1 MALQT
6 LVDFVH
12 AGWHSDMYK
21 RTKHP
26 ACVPD
31 IAGVDKDK
39 VFNPAE
45 PYLEILGVKVDTL
58 LSWKYHVEHIY
69 AKASKTLRQL
79 KCISGWTWG
88 GESETDAYTLLYILL
103 APYLCHKKLSIT
115 KALAKELDKLEYK
128 CLRELSSSFK
138 GTCADGRPIDQS
150 LAFTCKQVAREMT
163 GLGFRC
169 NTINFT
175 TLYSDALRVTA
186 ARWEHFWH
194 CAKIVTT
201 ATFGAHCCKFKDQ
214 QKLQVAQ
221 AWVDKVALEYPDYAP
236 VLHAMLEQ
244 QDNLGEFL
252 YYN

>member
-45 PYLEILGVKVDTL
+45 PYLEIPGVKVDTL

-69 AKASKTLRQL
+69 AKASKTLRKL

-88 GESETDAYTLLYILL
+88 GESETDAYTLLYIVYIRSIISYASPAWFFLRDYKMHYPSWLL

-128 CLRELSSSFK
+128 SLRELSSSFK

-169 NTINFT
+169 KTLNFT
-175 TLYSDALRVTA
+175 TLYSDALCVTA
-186 ARWEHFWH
+186 HVG
-194 CAKIVTT
+194 KIPGT
-201 ATFGAHCCKFKDQ
+201 AEKSLLGR
-214 QKLQVAQ
+214 
-221 AWVDKVALEYPDYAP
+221 P
-236 VLHAMLEQ
+236 LEQ
-244 QDNLGEFL
+244 TAVNSKTNKIL
-252 YYN
+252 